1 MHVHEKKNIKTMRGS
16 HRYQIPHNYRRVVTR
31 YRPSEYGGY
40 VSFETALFL
49 GMGIVIIG
57 LLAR

>member
-1 MHVHEKKNIKTMRGS
+1 MKYPKPPRN
-16 HRYQIPHNYRRVVTR
+16 HRTVITR
-31 YRPSEYGGY
+31 YRPSNYGGY
-40 VSFETALFL
+40 VSLETALFL

>member
-1 MHVHEKKNIKTMRGS
+1 MKSPRLPRK
-16 HRYQIPHNYRRVVTR
+16 HRTVITR
-31 YRPSEYGGY
+31 YRPAHYGGY
-40 VSFETALFL
+40 VSLETALML

>member
-1 MHVHEKKNIKTMRGS
+1 MRGS
-16 HRYQIPHNYRRVVTR
+16 YSHRIPYNYRRVVTR

-40 VSFETALFL
+40 VSLETALML